1 MAYLSKQTIL
11 AAYKF
16 LSTLSPDP
24 TKQGAKQTVSALR
37 YFLALDMFYK
47 KHDRPCDTKDK
58 NDGKDFIDNVGA
70 VVAIKDDCYTS
81 NFHTGLAFNKDYGVG
96 SNFFSVNVV
105 KLSLDNG
112 GAILDFPRRGNT
124 PLMKVQSGKLL
135 YEPSYLGNINS
146 FIPNDEHK
154 VALVLWLLRGVN
166 LENGDAFESVYG
178 ALAGMLRD
186 DVLNIFKINR
196 DDFERIAFNLLF
208 DRADSPVFLSQD
220 DILKSFE
227 PVHKEGDVS
236 FDSMSILQ
244 QNQIILYGAPGTGKS
259 HRIDFRLKQMKV
271 PDTKIFRTTFHPDTD
286 YSSFVG
292 CYKPT
297 SYPNGT
303 TSDAA
308 TTRKITYS
316 FVPQVF
322 TKAYVEAW
330 KQQKE
335 NVFLVIEEINR
346 GNCAQIFGDL
356 FQLLDRDEKGFSK
369 YPIKADSDLE
379 NFLCR
384 SDQLGSGNEG
394 ILKGNL
400 KLPANLFIWA
410 TMNTSDQSL
419 FPMDSAFKR
428 RWEQEYVPISY
439 SDASGFTL
447 SIAGEY
453 FNWGTIL
460 YALNNYIKETKHSA
474 NKLIGN
480 RFIQPRVGNVISY
493 KMFRDKVLFY
503 LFNDVFKDDDS
514 FANQFF
520 QNKPGYLFFEDLCE
534 KDDAQITLTFIK
546 GLLNANTPD
555 ADDPSSSETD
565 EI

>member
-11 AAYKF
+11 SAYKF

-24 TKQGAKQTVSALR
+24 TKQGAIQKVSALR

-47 KHDRPCDTKDK
+47 KHDRPCDTRDK
-58 NDGKDFIDNVGA
+58 NDSKEFIENVGT
-70 VVAIKDDCYTS
+70 VVSIKDDCYTS
-81 NFHTGLAFNKDYGVG
+81 SFFTELAFNKDYNVG

-112 GAILDFPRRGNT
+112 GTVLDFPRRGGT
-124 PLMKVQSGKLL
+124 PLMKVQSGKLI
-135 YEPSYLGNINS
+135 YEPSYLENVNS

-166 LENGDAFESVYG
+166 IDSGDAVDSVYD
-178 ALAGMLRD
+178 ALANMLRE
-186 DVLNIFKINR
+186 DVINIFKINR
-196 DDFERIAFNLLF
+196 DDFERIAYNLLF
-208 DRADSPVFLSQD
+208 DRTDEPAILSQD
-220 DILKSFE
+220 DILKCFE

-236 FDSMSILQ
+236 FDSASILQ
-244 QNQIILYGAPGTGKS
+244 QNQIIFYGAPGTGKS

-271 PDTKIFRTTFHPDTD
+271 PSTKVFRTTFHPDTD

-297 SYPNGT
+297 SYSGGS
-303 TSDAA
+303 SDVAP
-308 TTRKITYS
+308 TGKITYS

-330 KQQKE
+330 KHQEE
-335 NVFLVIEEINR
+335 NVFLIIEEINR

-356 FQLLDRDEKGFSK
+356 FQLLDRDEKGISK
-369 YPIKADSDLE
+369 YPIKADSDME
-379 NFLCR
+379 NFLLR
-384 SDQLGSGNEG
+384 SDQLGAGNEG
-394 ILKGNL
+394 ILYGDL
-400 KLPANLFIWA
+400 KLPGNLFIWA

-447 SIAGEY
+447 NIAGENL
-453 FNWGTIL
+453 NWGTVL
-460 YALNNYIKETKHSA
+460 FALNDYIKEATHSA

-503 LFNDVFKDDDS
+503 LFNDVFKDDDT
-514 FANQFF
+514 FASQFYL
-520 QNKPGYLFFEDLCE
+520 NKPGYLFFEDLCE
-534 KDDAQITLTFIK
+534 KDDPQIALTFIK
-546 GLLNANTPD
+546 GLLNASSTET
-555 ADDPSSSETD
+555 DDSSSTET
-565 EI
+565 EEN

>member
-1 MAYLSKQTIL
+1 M
-11 AAYKF
+11 
-16 LSTLSPDP
+16 
-24 TKQGAKQTVSALR
+24 
-37 YFLALDMFYK
+37 
-47 KHDRPCDTKDK
+47 
-58 NDGKDFIDNVGA
+58 
-70 VVAIKDDCYTS
+70 
-81 NFHTGLAFNKDYGVG
+81 
-96 SNFFSVNVV
+96 
-105 KLSLDNG
+105 
-112 GAILDFPRRGNT
+112 
-124 PLMKVQSGKLL
+124 
-135 YEPSYLGNINS
+135 
-146 FIPNDEHK
+146 
-154 VALVLWLLRGVN
+154 
-166 LENGDAFESVYG
+166 
-178 ALAGMLRD
+178 
-186 DVLNIFKINR
+186 
-196 DDFERIAFNLLF
+196 
-208 DRADSPVFLSQD
+208 
-220 DILKSFE
+220 
-227 PVHKEGDVS
+227 
-236 FDSMSILQ
+236 
-244 QNQIILYGAPGTGKS
+244 
-259 HRIDFRLKQMKV
+259 
-271 PDTKIFRTTFHPDTD
+271 
-286 YSSFVG
+286 
-292 CYKPT
+292 
-297 SYPNGT
+297 
-303 TSDAA
+303 
-308 TTRKITYS
+308 
-316 FVPQVF
+316 
-322 TKAYVEAW
+322 
-330 KQQKE
+330 
-335 NVFLVIEEINR
+335 
-346 GNCAQIFGDL
+346 
-356 FQLLDRDEKGFSK
+356 
-369 YPIKADSDLE
+369 E

>member
-24 TKQGAKQTVSALR
+24 TKQGAIQKVSALR

-47 KHDRPCDTKDK
+47 KHDKPCDTRDK
-58 NDGKDFIDNVGA
+58 NDAKEFIDNVGL
-70 VVAIKDDCYTS
+70 VVAIKDDCYTG
-81 NFHTGLAFNKDYGVG
+81 NFHKDLSYNKDFGVG

-112 GAILDFPRRGNT
+112 GASLDFPRRGNT
-124 PLMKVQSGKLL
+124 PLMRVQSGKLYL
-135 YEPSYLGNINS
+135 EPSYLENVNE
-146 FIPNDEHK
+146 FIPGDEHK
-154 VALVLWLLRGVN
+154 VALVLWLLRGLSIN
-166 LENGDAFESVYG
+166 EGDAFDSVYG
-178 ALAGMLRD
+178 ALANYLREET
-186 DVLNIFKINR
+186 LNIFKINR
-196 DDFERIAFNLLF
+196 DDFERIAYNLLF
-208 DRADSPVFLSQD
+208 DRMNEAAALTRE
-220 DILKSFE
+220 DILQCFE
-227 PVHKEGDVS
+227 PTQKEGETS
-236 FDSMSILQ
+236 FDQASILQ
-244 QNQIILYGAPGTGKS
+244 QNQIIFYGAPGTGKS
-259 HRIDFRLKQMKV
+259 HRIDFRLRKMDI
-271 PDTKIFRTTFHPDTD
+271 PSTKIFRTTFHPDSD

-297 SYPNGT
+297 SYPAGV
-303 TSDAA
+303 TSNSDMP
-308 TTRKITYS
+308 TKITYS

-330 KQQKE
+330 KNQKE
-335 NVFLVIEEINR
+335 NVFLIIEEINR

-356 FQLLDRDEKGFSK
+356 FQLLDRDEKGVSK
-369 YPIKADSDLE
+369 YPIKADSDME
-379 NFLCR
+379 NFLLR
-384 SDQLGSGNEG
+384 PDQLGAGNEG
-394 ILKGNL
+394 ILYGDL
-400 KLPANLFIWA
+400 KLPGNLFIWA

-447 SIAGEY
+447 NIAGENL
-453 FNWGTIL
+453 NWGTVL
-460 YALNNYIKETKHSA
+460 YALNDYIKEALHSA

-514 FANQFF
+514 FASQFF

-534 KDDAQITLTFIK
+534 KDDPQITLTFIK
-546 GLLNANTPD
+546 GLLNAKTPEF
-555 ADDPSSSETD
+555 DDSSTTMTED
-565 EI
+565 N